1 VFRPDARTRGQLSAL
16 VAEPS
21 RTVVVT
27 DFDGTLSPIVDDP
40 TTARPLDGVVGVLGR
55 LASTFATVAVVSG
68 RPASFLLDRL
78 GTATRDPA
86 GFRELRLFG
95 LYGMESVGPD
105 GSVRLVEEATTWLPV
120 ITEVASSL
128 RAHAPP
134 GVLVEVKGA
143 ATTVHWRLAP
153 GAEGQVAEQVAE
165 LVATSGLVA
174 HPGRR
179 SVELRPPLAVDKGT
193 VLGGIAAGHGAACFL
208 GDDLGDLPAF
218 VELSRLRDEGLATVG
233 VAVIDSDTA
242 PEVTAAADLT
252 VAGPPGALALL
263 EWLAD
268 ATDGDD
274 GDDGDDATD
283 ATDGDAG
290 AEPG

>member
-1 VFRPDARTRGQLSAL
+1 MSRPDARTRERMSAL
-16 VAEPS
+16 IAEPS

-40 TTARPLDGVVGVLGR
+40 TTARPLDGVVEVLGR
-55 LASTFATVAVVSG
+55 LATTVATVAVVSG
-68 RPASFLLDRL
+68 RPASFLIDRL
-78 GTATRDPA
+78 GTATHDDA
-86 GFRELRLFG
+86 GLRAIRLFG

-120 ITEVASSL
+120 ITEVASNL
-128 RAHAPP
+128 RAHVPP

-143 ATTVHWRLAP
+143 AATVHWRLAP
-153 GAEGQVAEQVAE
+153 GAEGQVSEQVAE

-179 SVELRPPLAVDKGT
+179 SVELRPPLSVDKGT
-193 VLGGIAAGHGAACFL
+193 VLGEIAAGHGAACFL

-218 VELSRLRDEGLATVG
+218 VELARLRVEGLVTVG
-233 VAVIDSDTA
+233 VAVIDGDTA

-252 VAGPPGALALL
+252 VAGPQGALALL

-268 ATDGDD
+268 A
-274 GDDGDDATD
+274 A
-283 ATDGDAG
+283 AG